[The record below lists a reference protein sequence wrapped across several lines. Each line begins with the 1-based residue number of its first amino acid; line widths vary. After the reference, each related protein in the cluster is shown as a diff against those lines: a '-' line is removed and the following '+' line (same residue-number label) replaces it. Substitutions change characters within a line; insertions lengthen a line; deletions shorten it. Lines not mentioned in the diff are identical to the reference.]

1 MLLHYGLFFVPGAS
15 LLKGNDNKYAL
26 SEFLIVEDD
35 PDMRSF
41 SSQIEQ
47 QAMSDRRGEVKKAS
61 EGCRREPEL
70 ILVNVM
76 MPIVNAWEAASM
88 LRGSRETKEI
98 PILAIAALFVPRIS
112 SCVLTRV

>member
-1 MLLHYGLFFVPGAS
+1 
-15 LLKGNDNKYAL
+15 
-26 SEFLIVEDD
+26 
-35 PDMRSF
+35 
-41 SSQIEQ
+41 
-47 QAMSDRRGEVKKAS
+47 MSDRRDQVKKAS
-61 EGCRREPEL
+61 EGCRREPKL

-76 MPIVNAWEAASM
+76 MPIINAWEAASM